1 MQPLTPALA
10 KAVGLADGKGVLVNS
25 VTDGSPAAHGDIK
38 QGDVITAFDGKPI
51 KNTRDLAMAVA
62 ADEAGH
68 TANVTVWRD
77 NRSHALN
84 VTIRTQDQTKVASAS
99 NGDGTKPVGMSLEP
113 LNSDT
118 REQLNL
124 PPATNGVLVAQ
135 VTPGSDADESGV
147 QAGDVIERV
156 GGTTVDTPDQ
166 VASAIHAAQRQKKPA
181 VSVLVNRN
189 GVNAFLGLQLEA

>member
-1 MQPLTPALA
+1 
-10 KAVGLADGKGVLVNS
+10 
-25 VTDGSPAAHGDIK
+25 
-38 QGDVITAFDGKPI
+38 
-51 KNTRDLAMAVA
+51 
-62 ADEAGH
+62 
-68 TANVTVWRD
+68 
-77 NRSHALN
+77 
-84 VTIRTQDQTKVASAS
+84 
-99 NGDGTKPVGMSLEP
+99 MSLEP
-113 LNSDT
+113 LNSDA

-156 GGTTVDTPDQ
+156 GGATVDTPDQ

-181 VSVLVNRN
+181 ISVLVNRN